1 MLSMRKEWFNFVAV
15 TRKKLARKTKKDVSH
30 REAMKAAALTWPKEK
45 IRILNRQRR
54 EERKKAKERAA
65 AQSAKSSVPQKADE

>member
-30 REAMKAAALTWPKEK
+30 REAMKAAALEWPKAK
-45 IRILNRQRR
+45 IKILNRQRR
-54 EERKKAKERAA
+54 EERKKAKEREAV
-65 AQSAKSSVPQKADE
+65 QSAKHKSPQKADE

>member
-30 REAMKAAALTWPKEK
+30 REAMQAAALEWPKAK
-45 IRILNRQRR
+45 IKILNRQRR
-54 EERKKAKERAA
+54 EERKKAKEREAV
-65 AQSAKSSVPQKADE
+65 QSAKHKSPQKADE

>member
-30 REAMKAAALTWPKEK
+30 REAMKAAALEWPKAK
-45 IRILNRQRR
+45 IKILNRQRR
-54 EERKKAKERAA
+54 EERKKAKEREA
-65 AQSAKSSVPQKADE
+65 AQSTKSSVPQKAGE